1 MDVDQPVASLV
12 RDLDANFVDDDELQ
26 AALARSRKA
35 KLHKA
40 KKLSPE
46 ELAKKSKPI
55 NCSINYANQHI
66 TVAAQRAQ
74 EEEKQTA
81 IKVEGDNEEAGLT
94 FDETSEFVQAVGN
107 NPIVKPKVETKEPKL
122 SNPVVEALQQSSQSR
137 DVSMAP
143 GDVTIDELEAGE
155 VRVKDEED
163 DYDMNMSM
171 LDAIEDALKQTEAEE
186 AAAAAARADDAALGV
201 GTSSE
206 QTFSSG
212 MASTLNILRQ
222 QGILAQ
228 PTADQLSRERTQKQR
243 DLWLAEQRRRVIQR
257 EWEKQQSR
265 GGNKDQT
272 QREYE
277 NRLREQTEARE
288 LMDTFKDY
296 KPDVNVVYHDE
307 FGRTLT
313 QKEAWKALSHKFHG
327 KGSGKMKT
335 EKRLKKIADEKKKEA
350 MASGDTPLSM
360 NRAFQLRQ
368 EKTGQAHFVLS
379 VGNRGYVFFYD
390 DFFIVTDSSCAYVEL
405 YLKHLNFWMLN
416 HLPRVRRKR
425 RRRRRKGRMLRN
437 LPSLVS

>member
-1 MDVDQPVASLV
+1 
-12 RDLDANFVDDDELQ
+12 
-26 AALARSRKA
+26 
-35 KLHKA
+35 
-40 KKLSPE
+40 
-46 ELAKKSKPI
+46 
-55 NCSINYANQHI
+55 
-66 TVAAQRAQ
+66 
-74 EEEKQTA
+74 
-81 IKVEGDNEEAGLT
+81 
-94 FDETSEFVQAVGN
+94 
-107 NPIVKPKVETKEPKL
+107 
-122 SNPVVEALQQSSQSR
+122 
-137 DVSMAP
+137 MAP

-155 VRVKDEED
+155 VRVKDEDD
-163 DYDMNMSM
+163 DYDMNMNM

-186 AAAAAARADDAALGV
+186 AAAAARADDAALGV

-228 PTADQLSRERTQKQR
+228 PTADQMSREKTQMQR
-243 DLWLAEQRRRVIQR
+243 DLWLAEQRRRVTQR
-257 EWEKQQSR
+257 ELEKQQSR
-265 GGNKDQT
+265 SGNKDQA

-277 NRLREQTEARE
+277 NRLREQMETRE
-288 LMDTFKDY
+288 VMDSFKDY

-368 EKTGQAHFVLS
+368 EKAGQAHFVLS
-379 VGNRGYVFFYD
+379 VGNRGAVPQASEFLDAQPLAKGKTEKTKKKKEGKNAQNSAEAGFMT
-390 DFFIVTDSSCAYVEL
+390 VPAPQLHLMSNGDSPGPSASASPA
-405 YLKHLNFWMLN
+405 
-416 HLPRVRRKR
+416 PRPGFSRISTMVDTPSQEGTPVPGERPKVAFGLGTKRKADGEEVIATPPSKR
-425 RRRRRKGRMLRN
+425 R
-437 LPSLVS
+437 

>member
-1 MDVDQPVASLV
+1 MA
-12 RDLDANFVDDDELQ
+12 
-26 AALARSRKA
+26 
-35 KLHKA
+35 
-40 KKLSPE
+40 
-46 ELAKKSKPI
+46 
-55 NCSINYANQHI
+55 
-66 TVAAQRAQ
+66 VAAQRIQ
-74 EEEKQTA
+74 EEEERMQTA
-81 IKVEGDNEEAGLT
+81 IKVEDGDDEDEETGLT

-107 NPIVKPKVETKEPKL
+107 IPIVKPKAEVKEPKL
-122 SNPVVEALQQSSQSR
+122 SNPTEEPRQPSRSR

-143 GDVTIDELEAGE
+143 GDVTLDELEAGE
-155 VRVKDEED
+155 VRVKDEDD
-163 DYDMNMSM
+163 DYDMNMNM
-171 LDAIEDALKQTEAEE
+171 LDEIENALKQTEAEE
-186 AAAAAARADDAALGV
+186 AAATARANDAALGV

-228 PTADQLSRERTQKQR
+228 PTADQMSREQTQKQR
-243 DLWLAEQRRRVIQR
+243 DLWLAEQRRRVTQR
-257 EWEKQQSR
+257 ELEKLQSR
-265 GGNKDQT
+265 GGNKDQA

-277 NRLREQTEARE
+277 NRLREQMEARE
-288 LMDTFKDY
+288 VMDAFKDY

-379 VGNRGYVFFYD
+379 VGNRGYVFVYGHIF
-390 DFFIVTDSSCAYVEL
+390 FFITTDSYCSV
-405 YLKHLNFWMLN
+405 
-416 HLPRVRRKR
+416 
-425 RRRRRKGRMLRN
+425 
-437 LPSLVS
+437 